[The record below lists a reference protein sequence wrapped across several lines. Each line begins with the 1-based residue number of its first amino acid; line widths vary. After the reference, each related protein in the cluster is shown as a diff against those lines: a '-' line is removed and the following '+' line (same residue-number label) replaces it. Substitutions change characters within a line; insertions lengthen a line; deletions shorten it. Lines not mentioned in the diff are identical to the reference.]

1 MCSEYRTK
9 GSAVLG
15 RGPYRGN
22 DGDDERCVCFRRRV
36 KRQPAVNGGRKKQA
50 VEMKRD
56 TLVEEDIREPATHE
70 ISSTN
75 VSISQQNSA
84 RLKEGSK
91 KHEGMLQRAYEGF
104 LELPVPV
111 VLGAMWLMGVAL
123 MGLSALALYLLWLS
137 LKAVA
142 GA

>member
-1 MCSEYRTK
+1 
-9 GSAVLG
+9 
-15 RGPYRGN
+15 
-22 DGDDERCVCFRRRV
+22 
-36 KRQPAVNGGRKKQA
+36 
-50 VEMKRD
+50 MKRD
-56 TLVEEDIREPATHE
+56 RLVEKDIREPATHE

-111 VLGAMWLMGVAL
+111 VLGAMWLGGVTLLGLCAL
-123 MGLSALALYLLWLS
+123 VLYLLWMT

>member
-1 MCSEYRTK
+1 
-9 GSAVLG
+9 
-15 RGPYRGN
+15 
-22 DGDDERCVCFRRRV
+22 
-36 KRQPAVNGGRKKQA
+36 
-50 VEMKRD
+50 MKRD
-56 TLVEEDIREPATHE
+56 RLVEKDIREPATHE